1 MGSEKY
7 KRKSSNL
14 VDLCTNF
21 QELAGVWEIHQILSS
36 NIVGW
41 GGGTVGKRVAKFR
54 KNGVG
59 EPLQLAT
66 GE

>member
-1 MGSEKY
+1 MGDAGIK
-7 KRKSSNL
+7 KGLNL
-14 VDLCTNF
+14 VVDLCTNF